1 MKLGEPLDHL
11 RIIVV
16 KESGL
21 LLIQSVNGDHIIGR
35 QFEVK
40 DVDVL
45 TDTIRV
51 NALRNADDASL
62 KLPAKN
68 DLSDRF
74 AVFFAD
80 LQKHRVVEQ
89 IVLPSANGAQ
99 LSIAMPLEFRYS
111 SSEWR

>member
-21 LLIQSVNGDHIIGR
+21 LLIQSVNGGHIIGR

-89 IVLPSANGAQ
+89 IVLAFCQG
-99 LSIAMPLEFRYS
+99 ERT
-111 SSEWR
+111 

>member
-21 LLIQSVNGDHIIGR
+21 LLIQSVNGGHIIGR

-45 TDTIRV
+45 TDTRC
-51 NALRNADDASL
+51 
-62 KLPAKN
+62 
-68 DLSDRF
+68 SDGY
-74 AVFFAD
+74 D
-80 LQKHRVVEQ
+80 
-89 IVLPSANGAQ
+89 PG
-99 LSIAMPLEFRYS
+99 
-111 SSEWR
+111 

>member
-21 LLIQSVNGDHIIGR
+21 LLIQSVNGGHIIGR

-74 AVFFAD
+74 AVFFAA

-89 IVLPSANGAQ
+89 IVLALCERSPAFHRDAFGIQ
-99 LSIAMPLEFRYS
+99 IFFV
-111 SSEWR
+111 

>member
-21 LLIQSVNGDHIIGR
+21 LLIQSVNGGHIIGR

-62 KLPAKN
+62 KLAIAEVG
-68 DLSDRF
+68 D
-74 AVFFAD
+74 AD
-80 LQKHRVVEQ
+80 LNSMAKKSLEVARELLDYRALAKRV
-89 IVLPSANGAQ
+89 L
-99 LSIAMPLEFRYS
+99 R
-111 SSEWR
+111 

>member
-21 LLIQSVNGDHIIGR
+21 LLIQSVNGGHIIGR

-62 KLPAKN
+62 KLPAI
-68 DLSDRF
+68 SC
-74 AVFFAD
+74 V
-80 LQKHRVVEQ
+80 QKLIR
-89 IVLPSANGAQ
+89 
-99 LSIAMPLEFRYS
+99 
-111 SSEWR
+111 